1 MPCLDAQ
8 GDRAKWTM
16 APETTT
22 TDFSAPGSPKA
33 TGSEPGA
40 TLQRMAMEVEDC
52 ARALTRDIEGPLAG
66 MVDTLVDEMRSQV
79 CRIAVIGQVKAGKS
93 SFINA
98 LAGKPTMLPTDV
110 NPWTAVVTKIHFG
123 EPGAR
128 EGAYFEFFT
137 EEEWR
142 HMTGGG
148 RMREMASSL
157 APNLDSGD
165 IHQQLAELENRAKSR
180 LGDNFSHMLGKHHLF
195 SSVTPGV
202 LERYVTAGGG
212 NAQRG
217 GSAHEGAIDDSEA
230 HFSDITKSADLYYQ
244 DNPFAYPTILID
256 TPGTNDPFLVRDE
269 ITLQNLETADVYIVV
284 VTAQQPLSNT
294 DLNLLRLLQGVDAG
308 RAFIF
313 LNRLDM
319 LHDAAND
326 YKSVLARVRAILRKE
341 FSAADIPVIPGSAAW
356 GLRAI
361 NPAGAHR
368 DGTLN
373 EAFADYAAARG
384 FADPQMLSQ
393 MSMDEAPN
401 DEALA
406 KLLTDM
412 SGLSDVNAQLAR
424 LMSRSRAA
432 QKIAMVA
439 EIVAAMAHNHAL
451 LTRNAAQRIEAR
463 AAQDEAQQREDRRAR
478 KAAFEKAARE
488 LAERFRTFERDYA
501 AMAAEGTRR
510 ISQRLSKAVT
520 RLAEAEQNA
529 LEQKLRAGE
538 RLDAPRL
545 DTIGIRHKLAGEF
558 MAAFRE
564 VAQDMQTFE
573 QRNLQDVDRLFSDA
587 APGLDGAM
595 TAGPLPREAA
605 PPSLAPLAQAV
616 ALDLDEP
623 RRFVWQSQ
631 SRDPRQAVRA
641 LRAGLERDFQ
651 GVAHNLSEVAKQ
663 ALSAHASGVTRRY
676 RTIVHE
682 TLEIVAKLVQG
693 EAGPA
698 DAAQG
703 GLQAATARAE
713 QMAAL
718 AERAQDLAEYCRD
731 ETTG

>member
-1 MPCLDAQ
+1 M
-8 GDRAKWTM
+8 T
-16 APETTT
+16 PETTT
-22 TDFSAPGSPKA
+22 TDFNAPGSPPA

-40 TLQRMAMEVEDC
+40 ALQRMAMEVEDC
-52 ARALTRDIEGPLAG
+52 ARALISDIEGPLAG
-66 MVDTLVDEMRSQV
+66 MVDTLVTEMRSQV

-93 SFINA
+93 TFINA

-180 LGDNFSHMLGKHHLF
+180 LGDNFSQMLGKHHLF

-202 LERYVTAGGG
+202 LERYVTAGEG

-217 GSAHEGAIDDSEA
+217 GAAHEADIDDPEA

-244 DNPFAYPTILID
+244 DSPFAYPTIVID

-308 RAFIF
+308 RAVIF

-326 YKSVLARVRAILRKE
+326 HKSVLERVRAILRKE
-341 FSAADIPVIPGSAAW
+341 FSSAEIPVIPGSAAW

-373 EAFADYAAARG
+373 QAFTDYAAARG

-424 LMSRSRAA
+424 LILRSRAA

-451 LTRNAAQRIEAR
+451 LTRNFAQRIEAR
-463 AAQDEAQQREDRRAR
+463 AAQDEAQRREDRRAR

-488 LAERFRTFERDYA
+488 LAGRFRTFERDYA

-510 ISQRLSKAVT
+510 ISKRLSEAVT
-520 RLAEAEQNA
+520 RLAEAEQHA

-558 MAAFRE
+558 IAAFRE

-573 QRNLQDVDRLFSDA
+573 QRNLQDVDRMFSDA

-651 GVAHNLSEVAKQ
+651 GVAQNLSEVAKQ
-663 ALSAHASGVTRRY
+663 ALSTHASGVTRRY

-693 EAGPA
+693 EAGDE
-698 DAAQG
+698 DAAQA

-718 AERAQDLAEYCRD
+718 VQRAQDLAQRCRD

>member
-1 MPCLDAQ
+1 M
-8 GDRAKWTM
+8 TS
-16 APETTT
+16 
-22 TDFSAPGSPKA
+22 DFSINDVNAPGGPQLA
-33 TGSEPGA
+33 PGRPGE
-40 TLQRMAMEVEDC
+40 TLSRMADEVETC
-52 ARALTRDIEGPLAG
+52 ARELTCDIEGPLAA
-66 MVDTLVDEMRSQV
+66 MVDTLVAEMRSQV

-157 APNLDSGD
+157 APHLDSGD

-180 LGDNFSHMLGKHHLF
+180 LGDNFSQMLGKHHLF

-202 LERYVTAGGG
+202 LERYVTAGEQGG
-212 NAQRG
+212 GAQG
-217 GSAHEGAIDDSEA
+217 QADDSQG

-244 DNPFAYPTILID
+244 DNPFAYPSIVID

-269 ITLQNLETADVYIVV
+269 ITLQNLETADIYVVV

-319 LHDAAND
+319 LHDAAGD
-326 YKSVLARVRAILRKE
+326 YTSVLDRVRAILLKE
-341 FSAADIPVIPGSAAW
+341 FSASNIPVIPGSAAW

-361 NPAGAHR
+361 NPTGAHR

-373 EAFADYAAARG
+373 EAFANYACARG
-384 FADPQMLSQ
+384 FADPQTLSQ
-393 MSMDEAPN
+393 ISMAEAPD

-406 KLLTDM
+406 RLLTDM
-412 SGLSDVNAQLAR
+412 SGLSEVYAQMAR

-439 EIVAAMAHNHAL
+439 EIIAAMAHNHAL

-463 AAQDEAQQREDRRAR
+463 ANQDETQRREDRKTR
-478 KAAFEKAARE
+478 KAAFETAARE
-488 LAERFRTFERDYA
+488 LAERFRSFERDYA

-510 ISQRLSKAVT
+510 ISERMRQTVT
-520 RLAEAEQNA
+520 RLADAEQTA

-545 DTIGIRHKLAGEF
+545 DTIGIRHKLAREF

-564 VAQDMQTFE
+564 IAEDMQAFE
-573 QRNLQDVDRLFSDA
+573 QRNLQDVDRMFSSA

-595 TAGPLPREAA
+595 TAGPLPRQAA
-605 PPSLAPLAQAV
+605 APSLAPLAQAV

-641 LRAGLERDFQ
+641 LRQGLERDFQ
-651 GVAHNLSEVAKQ
+651 AVARDLSEVAKH
-663 ALSAHASGVTRRY
+663 ALSTHASGVTRRY

-693 EAGPA
+693 EAGE
-698 DAAQG
+698 AQSSIEE
-703 GLQAATARAE
+703 AKARAE
-713 QMAAL
+713 RMAAL
-718 AERAQDLAEYCRD
+718 AQGAQDLADRCRD